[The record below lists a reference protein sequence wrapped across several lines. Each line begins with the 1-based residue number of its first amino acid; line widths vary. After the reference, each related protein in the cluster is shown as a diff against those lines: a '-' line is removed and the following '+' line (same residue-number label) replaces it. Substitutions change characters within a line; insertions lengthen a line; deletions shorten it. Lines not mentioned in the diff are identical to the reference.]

1 MDAKNVDLVDEDL
14 MGYVDTSEDFG
25 ENTSKYTVT
34 SDKAGLIL
42 MADEEFDCLPEDE
55 DSEKSHIFTKDGVL
69 PIADEDLSDID
80 LNRAEES
87 YRETEFDEK
96 IKPIVKEKVN
106 EAVQTTTR
114 LATDKLKVEV
124 SEVLREN
131 VDMRMRSLD
140 ELRREDAERAAE
152 REKRR
157 RRKELKENIYRGIKL
172 ALIAAIL
179 VVFIC
184 NNQIRERLSI
194 LGASFVTFCTNIVND
209 EKTSSNEVVND
220 TLETLGTSLNEVNST
235 YVLVDEE
242 GNPIKDNE
250 VAEKLAEDDEQPVN
264 NSSTNNEP
272 IETGV
277 E

>member
-1 MDAKNVDLVDEDL
+1 MDAKNVDLVDEEL

-34 SDKAGLIL
+34 SDKTGLIP

-55 DSEKSHIFTKDGVL
+55 DGEKSHIFTKDGVL

-80 LNRAEES
+80 INRAEES

-157 RRKELKENIYRGIKL
+157 RRKELKENSYRGIKL

-179 VVFIC
+179 VVCIC